1 MIQANNT
8 DIINFTLKSYGN
20 SFHDLI
26 QIIKTKKSIPL
37 YVNGTRYFLFVW
49 KGRICY
55 ISEFTLCLI
64 LCSSVFLVIVAIR
77 KLIKRFKLK
86 KKVGTLIKKFRGGS
100 QILHY
105 EKDLEKELNDPRNY
119 SLLPS
124 SYLDLTAQEKF
135 IKDIV
140 KKCLKPNRI
149 YKITDLGLLQVIN
162 EMVDFNKKNLVKVIS
177 YDVFVLALVV
187 SAKPVST
194 IAYKGVANFLPN
206 IASPFLVL
214 NAPIIA
220 AVATAATLAFRIDL
234 NVNLSTLGFKFLF
247 MLLKSSGVFRSAEM
261 VRSQLLIDCT
271 DYVHELPQIDR
282 KSLPSVEPE
291 LDPPSSSDSKISYTR
306 EYPIR
311 QDTFVSTAP
320 NSELHYQ
327 EDFQI
332 KTLDGKFKKTQKLNG
347 DKSFEWC
354 PDRKPKSLKPK
365 YIPLESRTKTL
376 ADLEKL
382 DTTFDRKSASK
393 IVETIQ
399 KEQITA
405 SILDES
411 LE

>member
-1 MIQANNT
+1 
-8 DIINFTLKSYGN
+8 
-20 SFHDLI
+20 
-26 QIIKTKKSIPL
+26 
-37 YVNGTRYFLFVW
+37 
-49 KGRICY
+49 
-55 ISEFTLCLI
+55 
-64 LCSSVFLVIVAIR
+64 
-77 KLIKRFKLK
+77 
-86 KKVGTLIKKFRGGS
+86 
-100 QILHY
+100 
-105 EKDLEKELNDPRNY
+105 
-119 SLLPS
+119 
-124 SYLDLTAQEKF
+124 
-135 IKDIV
+135 
-140 KKCLKPNRI
+140 
-149 YKITDLGLLQVIN
+149 
-162 EMVDFNKKNLVKVIS
+162 MVDFNKKNLVKVIS

-354 PDRKPKSLKPK
+354 PDRKPKNLKPK